1 MPGQDLTRVTI
12 PSWFL
17 EPRSLLERLADTL
30 MHPDVL
36 LRAAEAATPV
46 ERMRLVVAWFLSGF
60 HYKTVVRGE
69 KAERLSGCWLVTA
82 GCRLRGVREIVAAQ
96 SKTRVPPP
104 PPPLYSGRQEALQS
118 GDWRDL
124 RLLLA
129 ARGRLAQPVF
139 CGAGGAPAASKRHL
153 LRERAARCD
162 GVCARVDQEPVRG
175 AADGQEHPRRC
186 LPAPFRQA
194 R

>member
-1 MPGQDLTRVTI
+1 MVKSLMPGQDLTRVTI

-96 SKTRVPPP
+96 STTRVPPP
-104 PPPLYSGRQEALQS
+104 PS
-118 GDWRDL
+118 
-124 RLLLA
+124 
-129 ARGRLAQPVF
+129 
-139 CGAGGAPAASKRHL
+139 HL
-153 LRERAARCD
+153 LRASRSPSIR
-162 GVCARVDQEPVRG
+162 
-175 AADGQEHPRRC
+175 
-186 LPAPFRQA
+186 
-194 R
+194 